1 MLITVA
7 ERKTEYKKAEYGKAE
22 GKHKLERLLSGIAAG
37 RPEDMSELYSLTRT
51 AVYSLALSY
60 LGNAHDAQDITQDT
74 FVQVWERAG
83 QYRPSG
89 SPMGWLLTVCRNL
102 ALMRIRRA
110 DRHADLDD
118 SGWDAIPAEEKGISV
133 EERALLQDA
142 LSLLDV
148 NERRVVMLHAAA
160 GMKHRE
166 IAALLEMPLPTVL
179 SKYHRAIKKLRAFMK
194 GAEIV

>member
-7 ERKTEYKKAEYGKAE
+7 EIKTEYGKAE
-22 GKHKLERLLSGIAAG
+22 GRRELERLLSGIAAG
-37 RPEDMSELYSLTRT
+37 RPEDMSELYSRTRT

-83 QYRPSG
+83 QYRPNG

-118 SGWDAIPAEEKGISV
+118 SGWDAIPAEEKGLSV

-142 LSLLDV
+142 LALLDK

-166 IAALLEMPLPTVL
+166 IASLLEMPLATVL
-179 SKYHRAIKKLRAFMK
+179 SKYHRALKKLRAFMK

>member
-7 ERKTEYKKAEYGKAE
+7 EIKTEYGKAE
-22 GKHKLERLLSGIAAG
+22 GRRELERLLSGIAAG
-37 RPEDMSELYSLTRT
+37 RPEDMSELYSRTRT

-74 FVQVWERAG
+74 FVQVWERAR
-83 QYRPSG
+83 QYRPNG

-102 ALMRIRRA
+102 ALMRIRKA

-118 SGWDAIPAEEKGISV
+118 SGWDAIPAEEKGLSV

-142 LSLLDV
+142 LALLDK

-166 IAALLEMPLPTVL
+166 IAVLLEMPLATVL

>member
-7 ERKTEYKKAEYGKAE
+7 EIKTEYGKAE
-22 GKHKLERLLSGIAAG
+22 GRRELERLLSGIAAG
-37 RPEDMSELYSLTRT
+37 RPEDMTELYSRTRT

-83 QYRPSG
+83 QYRPNG

-142 LSLLDV
+142 LSLLDE

-166 IAALLEMPLPTVL
+166 IASLLEMPLATVL
-179 SKYHRAIKKLRAFMK
+179 SKYHRALKKLRAFMK

>member
-7 ERKTEYKKAEYGKAE
+7 EIKTEYGKAE
-22 GKHKLERLLSGIAAG
+22 GRRELERLLSGIAAG
-37 RPEDMSELYSLTRT
+37 RPEDMSELYSRTRT

-83 QYRPSG
+83 QYRPNG

-102 ALMRIRRA
+102 ALMRIRKA

-118 SGWDAIPAEEKGISV
+118 SGWDAIPAEEKGLSV

-142 LSLLDV
+142 LALLDK

-166 IAALLEMPLPTVL
+166 IAVLLEMPLATVL

-194 GAEIV
+194 GAEII

>member
-7 ERKTEYKKAEYGKAE
+7 EIKTEYGKAE
-22 GKHKLERLLSGIAAG
+22 GRRELERLLSGIATG
-37 RPEDMSELYSLTRT
+37 RPEDMSELYSRTRT

-83 QYRPSG
+83 QYRPNG

-102 ALMRIRRA
+102 ALMRIRKA

-118 SGWDAIPAEEKGISV
+118 SGWDAIPAEEKGLSV

-142 LSLLDV
+142 LALLDK

-166 IAALLEMPLPTVL
+166 VAVLLEMPLATVL

>member
-7 ERKTEYKKAEYGKAE
+7 EIKTEYGKAE
-22 GKHKLERLLSGIAAG
+22 GRRELERLLSGIATG
-37 RPEDMSELYSLTRT
+37 RPEDMSELYSRTRT

-83 QYRPSG
+83 QYRPNG

-102 ALMRIRRA
+102 ALMRIRKA

-118 SGWDAIPAEEKGISV
+118 SGWDAIPAEEKGLSV

-142 LSLLDV
+142 LAFLDK

-166 IAALLEMPLPTVL
+166 IAVLLEMPLATVL

>member
-7 ERKTEYKKAEYGKAE
+7 ERKAEYGRTE
-22 GKHKLERLLSGIAAG
+22 GRRELERLLSGIAAG
-37 RPEDMSELYSLTRT
+37 RPEDMSELYSRTRT

-74 FVQVWERAG
+74 FVQIWERAR
-83 QYRPSG
+83 QYRPGG

-118 SGWDAIPAEEKGISV
+118 PGWDAIPAEEKGISV

-142 LSLLDV
+142 LSLLDE
-148 NERRVVMLHAAA
+148 NERRIVMLHAAA

-166 IAALLEMPLPTVL
+166 TAALLEMPLPTVL

>member
-7 ERKTEYKKAEYGKAE
+7 EIKTEYGKAE
-22 GKHKLERLLSGIAAG
+22 GRRELERLLSGIAAG
-37 RPEDMSELYSLTRT
+37 RPEDMSELYSRTRT

-142 LSLLDV
+142 LSLLDE

-166 IAALLEMPLPTVL
+166 IASLLEMPLATVL
-179 SKYHRAIKKLRAFMK
+179 SKYHRALKKLRAFMK

>member
-7 ERKTEYKKAEYGKAE
+7 EINTEYGKAE
-22 GKHKLERLLSGIAAG
+22 GRRELERLLSGIAAG
-37 RPEDMSELYSLTRT
+37 RPEDMSELYSRTRT

-83 QYRPSG
+83 QYRPNG

-102 ALMRIRRA
+102 ALMRIRKA

-118 SGWDAIPAEEKGISV
+118 SGWDAIPAEEKGLSV

-142 LSLLDV
+142 LALLDK

-166 IAALLEMPLPTVL
+166 IAVLLEMPLATVL

>member
-7 ERKTEYKKAEYGKAE
+7 EIKTEYGKAE
-22 GKHKLERLLSGIAAG
+22 GRRELERLLSGIAAG
-37 RPEDMSELYSLTRT
+37 RPEDMSELYSRTRT

-83 QYRPSG
+83 QYRPNG
-89 SPMGWLLTVCRNL
+89 SPMGWVLTVCRNL

-118 SGWDAIPAEEKGISV
+118 SGWDAIPAEEKGLSV

-142 LSLLDV
+142 LALLDE

-166 IAALLEMPLPTVL
+166 IASLLEMPLATVL
-179 SKYHRAIKKLRAFMK
+179 SKYHRALKKLRAFMK

>member
-7 ERKTEYKKAEYGKAE
+7 EIKTEYGKAE
-22 GKHKLERLLSGIAAG
+22 GRRELERLLSGIAAG
-37 RPEDMSELYSLTRT
+37 RPEDMSELYSRTRT

-83 QYRPSG
+83 QYRPNG
-89 SPMGWLLTVCRNL
+89 SPMGWLLTICRNL
-102 ALMRIRRA
+102 ALMRIRKA

-118 SGWDAIPAEEKGISV
+118 SVWDAIPTEEKGLSV

-142 LSLLDV
+142 LALLDK

-166 IAALLEMPLPTVL
+166 IAVLLEMPLATVL
-179 SKYHRAIKKLRAFMK
+179 SKSHRAIKKLRAFMK

>member
-7 ERKTEYKKAEYGKAE
+7 EIKTEYGKAE
-22 GKHKLERLLSGIAAG
+22 GRRELERLLSGIAAG
-37 RPEDMSELYSLTRT
+37 RPEDMSELYSRTRT

-83 QYRPSG
+83 QYRPNG

-102 ALMRIRRA
+102 ALMRIRKA

-118 SGWDAIPAEEKGISV
+118 SGWDAIPAEEKGLSV

-142 LSLLDV
+142 LALLDK

-166 IAALLEMPLPTVL
+166 IAALLEMPLATVL

>member
-7 ERKTEYKKAEYGKAE
+7 EIKTEYGKAE
-22 GKHKLERLLSGIAAG
+22 GRRELERLLSGIAAG
-37 RPEDMSELYSLTRT
+37 RPQDMSELYSRTRT

-83 QYRPSG
+83 QYRTNG

-102 ALMRIRRA
+102 ALMRIRKA

-142 LSLLDV
+142 LALLDK

-166 IAALLEMPLPTVL
+166 IAVLLEMPLATVL

>member
-7 ERKTEYKKAEYGKAE
+7 EIKTEYGKAE
-22 GKHKLERLLSGIAAG
+22 GRREFERLLSGIAAG
-37 RPEDMSELYSLTRT
+37 RSEDMSELYSRTRT

-83 QYRPSG
+83 QYRPNG

-102 ALMRIRRA
+102 ALMRIRKA

-118 SGWDAIPAEEKGISV
+118 SGWDAVPAEEKGISV

-142 LSLLDV
+142 LALLDN

-166 IAALLEMPLPTVL
+166 IAVLLEMPLATVL

>member
-7 ERKTEYKKAEYGKAE
+7 EIKTEYGKAE
-22 GKHKLERLLSGIAAG
+22 GRRELERLLSGIAAG
-37 RPEDMSELYSLTRT
+37 RPEDMSELYSRTRT

-60 LGNAHDAQDITQDT
+60 LGNAHDAQDITHDT

-83 QYRPSG
+83 QYRPNG

-102 ALMRIRRA
+102 ALMRIRKA

-118 SGWDAIPAEEKGISV
+118 SGWDAIPAEEKGLSV

-142 LSLLDV
+142 LALLDK

-166 IAALLEMPLPTVL
+166 IAVLLEMPLATVL

>member
-7 ERKTEYKKAEYGKAE
+7 EIKTEYGKAE
-22 GKHKLERLLSGIAAG
+22 GRRELERLLSGIAAG
-37 RPEDMSELYSLTRT
+37 RPEDMTELYSRTRT

-83 QYRPSG
+83 QYRPNG

-118 SGWDAIPAEEKGISV
+118 SGWDAIPAEEKGLSV

-142 LSLLDV
+142 LALLDE

-166 IAALLEMPLPTVL
+166 IASLLEMPLATVL
-179 SKYHRAIKKLRAFMK
+179 SKYHRALKKLRAFMK

>member
-7 ERKTEYKKAEYGKAE
+7 EIKTEYGKAE
-22 GKHKLERLLSGIAAG
+22 GRRELERLLSGIAAG
-37 RPEDMSELYSLTRT
+37 RPEDMSELYSRTRT
-51 AVYSLALSY
+51 TVYSLALSY

-83 QYRPSG
+83 QYRPNG

-102 ALMRIRRA
+102 ALMRIRKA

-118 SGWDAIPAEEKGISV
+118 SGWDAIPAEEKGLSV

-142 LSLLDV
+142 LALLDK

-166 IAALLEMPLPTVL
+166 IAVLLEMPLATVL

>member
-7 ERKTEYKKAEYGKAE
+7 EIKTEYGKAE
-22 GKHKLERLLSGIAAG
+22 GRRELERLLSGIAAG
-37 RPEDMSELYSLTRT
+37 RPEDMSELYSRTRT

-83 QYRPSG
+83 QYRPNG

-102 ALMRIRRA
+102 ALMRIRKA
-110 DRHADLDD
+110 DRYADLDD
-118 SGWDAIPAEEKGISV
+118 SGWDAIPAEEKGLSV

-142 LSLLDV
+142 LALLDK

-166 IAALLEMPLPTVL
+166 IAVLLEMPLATVL

>member
-7 ERKTEYKKAEYGKAE
+7 EIKTEYGKAE
-22 GKHKLERLLSGIAAG
+22 GRRELERLLSGIAAG
-37 RPEDMSELYSLTRT
+37 RPEDMSELYSRTRT

-83 QYRPSG
+83 QYRPNG

-102 ALMRIRRA
+102 ALMRIRKA

-118 SGWDAIPAEEKGISV
+118 SGWDAIPAEEKGLSV

-142 LSLLDV
+142 LALLDK

-166 IAALLEMPLPTVL
+166 IAVLLEMPLATVL

>member
-7 ERKTEYKKAEYGKAE
+7 EIKTEYGKAE
-22 GKHKLERLLSGIAAG
+22 GRRELERLLSGIAAG
-37 RPEDMSELYSLTRT
+37 RPEDMSELYSRTRT

-83 QYRPSG
+83 QYRPNG

-102 ALMRIRRA
+102 ALMRIRKA

-118 SGWDAIPAEEKGISV
+118 SGWDAIPAEEKGLSV

-142 LSLLDV
+142 LALLDK

-166 IAALLEMPLPTVL
+166 VAVLLEMPLATVL

>member
-1 MLITVA
+1 MLSTVA
-7 ERKTEYKKAEYGKAE
+7 EIKTEYGTAE
-22 GKHKLERLLSGIAAG
+22 GRRELERLLSGIAAG
-37 RPEDMSELYSLTRT
+37 RPEDMSELYSRTRT

-83 QYRPSG
+83 QYRPNG

-102 ALMRIRRA
+102 ALMRIRKA

-118 SGWDAIPAEEKGISV
+118 SGWDAIPAEEKGLSV

-142 LSLLDV
+142 LTLLDK

-166 IAALLEMPLPTVL
+166 IAVLLEMPLATVL

>member
-7 ERKTEYKKAEYGKAE
+7 EIKTEYGKAE
-22 GKHKLERLLSGIAAG
+22 GRRELERLLSGIAAG
-37 RPEDMSELYSLTRT
+37 RPEDMTELYSRTRT

-83 QYRPSG
+83 QYRPNG

-118 SGWDAIPAEEKGISV
+118 SGWDAIPAEEKGLSV

-142 LSLLDV
+142 LSLLDE
-148 NERRVVMLHAAA
+148 NERRVVMLHAAV

-166 IAALLEMPLPTVL
+166 IASLLEMPLATVL
-179 SKYHRAIKKLRAFMK
+179 SKYHRALKKLRAFMK

>member
-7 ERKTEYKKAEYGKAE
+7 EIKTEYGKAE
-22 GKHKLERLLSGIAAG
+22 GRRELERLLSGIAAG
-37 RPEDMSELYSLTRT
+37 RSEDMSELYSRTRT

-83 QYRPSG
+83 QYRPNG

-118 SGWDAIPAEEKGISV
+118 SGWDAIPAEEKGLSV

-142 LSLLDV
+142 LALLDK

-166 IAALLEMPLPTVL
+166 IAVLLEMPLATVL

>member
-7 ERKTEYKKAEYGKAE
+7 EIKTEYGKAE
-22 GKHKLERLLSGIAAG
+22 GRRELERLLSGIAAG
-37 RPEDMSELYSLTRT
+37 RPEDMSELYSRTRT

-83 QYRPSG
+83 QYRPNG

-102 ALMRIRRA
+102 ALMRIRKA

-118 SGWDAIPAEEKGISV
+118 SGWDAIPAEEKGLSV

-142 LSLLDV
+142 LALLDE

-166 IAALLEMPLPTVL
+166 IASLLEMPLATVL
-179 SKYHRAIKKLRAFMK
+179 SKYHRALKKLRAFMK

>member
-7 ERKTEYKKAEYGKAE
+7 EIKTEYGKAE
-22 GKHKLERLLSGIAAG
+22 GRRELERLLSGIAAG
-37 RPEDMSELYSLTRT
+37 RPEDMSELYSRTRA

-83 QYRPSG
+83 QYRPNG
-89 SPMGWLLTVCRNL
+89 SPMGWLLIVCRNL
-102 ALMRIRRA
+102 ALMRIRKA

-118 SGWDAIPAEEKGISV
+118 SGWDAIPAEEKGLSV

-142 LSLLDV
+142 LALLDK

-166 IAALLEMPLPTVL
+166 IAVLLEMPLATVL

>member
-7 ERKTEYKKAEYGKAE
+7 EIKTESGKAE
-22 GKHKLERLLSGIAAG
+22 GRRELERLLSGIAAG
-37 RPEDMSELYSLTRT
+37 RPEDMSELYSRTRT

-83 QYRPSG
+83 QYRPNG

-102 ALMRIRRA
+102 ALMRIRKA

-118 SGWDAIPAEEKGISV
+118 SGWDAIPAEEKGLSV

-142 LSLLDV
+142 LALLDK

-166 IAALLEMPLPTVL
+166 IAVLLEMPLATVL

>member
-7 ERKTEYKKAEYGKAE
+7 EIKTEYGKAE
-22 GKHKLERLLSGIAAG
+22 GRRELERLLSGIAAG
-37 RPEDMSELYSLTRT
+37 RPEDMSELYSRTQT

-83 QYRPSG
+83 QYRPNG

-102 ALMRIRRA
+102 ALMRIRKA

-118 SGWDAIPAEEKGISV
+118 SGWDAIPAEEKGLSI

-142 LSLLDV
+142 LALLDK

-166 IAALLEMPLPTVL
+166 IAVLLEMPLATVL

>member
-7 ERKTEYKKAEYGKAE
+7 EIKTEYGKAE
-22 GKHKLERLLSGIAAG
+22 GRRELERLLSGIAAG
-37 RPEDMSELYSLTRT
+37 RPEDMSELYSRTRT

-83 QYRPSG
+83 QYRPNG

-102 ALMRIRRA
+102 ALMRIRKA

-142 LSLLDV
+142 LALLDE

-166 IAALLEMPLPTVL
+166 IAALLEMPLATVL

>member
-7 ERKTEYKKAEYGKAE
+7 EIKTEYGKAE
-22 GKHKLERLLSGIAAG
+22 GRRELERLLSGIAAG
-37 RPEDMSELYSLTRT
+37 RPEDMTELYSRTRT

-83 QYRPSG
+83 QYRPNG

-118 SGWDAIPAEEKGISV
+118 SGWDAIPAEEKGLSV

-142 LSLLDV
+142 LSLLDA
-148 NERRVVMLHAAA
+148 NERRVVMLHAVA

-166 IAALLEMPLPTVL
+166 IASLLEMPLATVL
-179 SKYHRAIKKLRAFMK
+179 SKYHRALKKLRAFMK

>member
-7 ERKTEYKKAEYGKAE
+7 EIKTEYGKAE
-22 GKHKLERLLSGIAAG
+22 GRRELERLLSGIAAG
-37 RPEDMSELYSLTRT
+37 RPEDMSELYSRTRT

-83 QYRPSG
+83 QYRTNG

-102 ALMRIRRA
+102 ALMRIRKA

-118 SGWDAIPAEEKGISV
+118 SGWDAIPAEEKGLSV

-142 LSLLDV
+142 LALLDK

-166 IAALLEMPLPTVL
+166 IAVLLEMPLATVL

>member
-7 ERKTEYKKAEYGKAE
+7 EIKTEYGKAE
-22 GKHKLERLLSGIAAG
+22 GRRELERLLSGIAAG
-37 RPEDMSELYSLTRT
+37 RPEDMSELYSRTRT

-83 QYRPSG
+83 QYRPNG

-102 ALMRIRRA
+102 ALMRIRKA

-118 SGWDAIPAEEKGISV
+118 SGWDAIPAEEKGLSV

-142 LSLLDV
+142 LALLDK

-166 IAALLEMPLPTVL
+166 IATLLEMPLATVL

>member
-7 ERKTEYKKAEYGKAE
+7 EIKTEYGKAE
-22 GKHKLERLLSGIAAG
+22 GRRELERLLSGIAAG
-37 RPEDMSELYSLTRT
+37 RPEDMSELYSHTRT

-83 QYRPSG
+83 QYRPNG

-102 ALMRIRRA
+102 ALMRIRKA

-118 SGWDAIPAEEKGISV
+118 SGWDAIPAEEKGLSV

-142 LSLLDV
+142 LALLDK

-166 IAALLEMPLPTVL
+166 IAVLLEMPLATVL

>member
-7 ERKTEYKKAEYGKAE
+7 EIKTEYGKAE
-22 GKHKLERLLSGIAAG
+22 GRRELERLLSGIAAG
-37 RPEDMSELYSLTRT
+37 RPEDMSELYSRTRT

-83 QYRPSG
+83 QYRPNG

-102 ALMRIRRA
+102 ALMRIRKA

-118 SGWDAIPAEEKGISV
+118 SGWDAIPAEEKGLSV

-142 LSLLDV
+142 LALLDK

-166 IAALLEMPLPTVL
+166 IAVLLEMPLATVL
-179 SKYHRAIKKLRAFMK
+179 SKYHRALKKLRAFMK

>member
-7 ERKTEYKKAEYGKAE
+7 EIKTEYGKAE
-22 GKHKLERLLSGIAAG
+22 GRRELERLLSGIAAG
-37 RPEDMSELYSLTRT
+37 RPEDMSELYSRTRT

-83 QYRPSG
+83 QYRPNG

-102 ALMRIRRA
+102 ALMRIRKA

-118 SGWDAIPAEEKGISV
+118 SGWDAIPAE
-133 EERALLQDA
+133 
-142 LSLLDV
+142 
-148 NERRVVMLHAAA
+148 
-160 GMKHRE
+160 
-166 IAALLEMPLPTVL
+166 
-179 SKYHRAIKKLRAFMK
+179 
-194 GAEIV
+194 

>member
-7 ERKTEYKKAEYGKAE
+7 EIKTEYGKAE
-22 GKHKLERLLSGIAAG
+22 GRRELERLLSGIAAG
-37 RPEDMSELYSLTRT
+37 RPEDMSELYSRTRT

-83 QYRPSG
+83 QYRPNG

-102 ALMRIRRA
+102 ALMRIRKA

-142 LSLLDV
+142 LALLDK

-166 IAALLEMPLPTVL
+166 IAVLLEMPLATVL

>member
-7 ERKTEYKKAEYGKAE
+7 EIKTEYGKAE
-22 GKHKLERLLSGIAAG
+22 GRRELERLLSGIAAG
-37 RPEDMSELYSLTRT
+37 RPEDMSELYSRTRT

-83 QYRPSG
+83 QYRPNG

-102 ALMRIRRA
+102 ALMRIRKA

-142 LSLLDV
+142 LALLDE

-166 IAALLEMPLPTVL
+166 IAVLLEMPLATVL

>member
-7 ERKTEYKKAEYGKAE
+7 EIKTEYGKAE
-22 GKHKLERLLSGIAAG
+22 GRRELERLLSGIAAG
-37 RPEDMSELYSLTRT
+37 RPEDMSELYSRTRT

-74 FVQVWERAG
+74 FVQVWERVG
-83 QYRPSG
+83 QYRPNG

-102 ALMRIRRA
+102 ALMRIRKA

-118 SGWDAIPAEEKGISV
+118 SGWDAIPAEEKGLSV

-142 LSLLDV
+142 LALLDK

-166 IAALLEMPLPTVL
+166 IAVLLEMPLATVL

>member
-7 ERKTEYKKAEYGKAE
+7 EIKTEYGKAE
-22 GKHKLERLLSGIAAG
+22 GRRELERLLSGIAAG
-37 RPEDMSELYSLTRT
+37 RQEDMSELYSRTRT

-83 QYRPSG
+83 QYRPNG

-102 ALMRIRRA
+102 ALMRIRKA

-118 SGWDAIPAEEKGISV
+118 SGWDAIPAEEKGLSV

-142 LSLLDV
+142 LALLDK

-166 IAALLEMPLPTVL
+166 IAVLLEMPLATVL